1 MPRKSIPIDR
11 RTMLKRI
18 GTTAA
23 VGAGLVSTTGGA
35 AATARE
41 KARLVGEYHDERALR
56 SAFERHGRDL
66 RETLVDE
73 GFVPEDFEFRAL
85 DVGLDSEV
93 TGLEPTAADSL
104 AGVTA
109 IREEGT
115 TTALATVSASSST
128 HELALFVQPERET
141 AYALVEPKSGGDRL
155 LVDESGVTPTGCRY
169 QTCGSSCA
177 DNYSTLKNYNC
188 DVNCRNCKVYDTECA
203 CPD

>member
-1 MPRKSIPIDR
+1 MSRKNIPIDR

-35 AATARE
+35 AATAQE

-56 SAFERHGRDL
+56 SAFERHGGGL

-85 DVGLDSEV
+85 DVGLDESV
-93 TGLEPTAADSL
+93 TGLEPTETDSL

-128 HELALFVQPERET
+128 HELALFVQPERDK

-155 LVDESGVTPTGCRY
+155 LVDESGVTPTGCSY
-169 QTCGSSCA
+169 ISCGSSCA
-177 DNYSTLKNYNC
+177 DNYSTQKTYNC
-188 DVNCRNCKVYDTECA
+188 DVNCRNCSVYDTKCA